1 MVFDEIGAD
10 VLLTR
15 EQVADALTRC
25 GVPYSAKTLST
36 RACRGGGPPY
46 RRFAKRAIY
55 RWGDVVEWAQA
66 EMRTPARSASE
77 HRLARSS

>member
-10 VLLTR
+10 ALMTR

-66 EMRTPARSASE
+66 EMSTPARSASE